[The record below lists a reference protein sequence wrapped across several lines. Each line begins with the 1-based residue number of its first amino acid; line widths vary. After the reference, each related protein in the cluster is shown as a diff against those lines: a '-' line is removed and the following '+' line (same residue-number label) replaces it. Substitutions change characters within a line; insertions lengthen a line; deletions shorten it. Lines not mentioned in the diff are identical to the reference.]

1 MGAGFISISEMG
13 HGAQGCGLCPGLHAV
28 SSPRPTGKV
37 RAHLLP
43 SKACRPRT
51 SGSSSTDPQ
60 VPPPPLPKKTLS
72 RARSLPAHRVP
83 KPSPTL
89 AGQARRPLLGSRSVD
104 ESQAR
109 DDRAWP
115 ACPHAE
121 LLLCSSDTELGLSFH
136 DLLRPEA
143 VHAMLEARQ
152 LEGLRSAHARL
163 GARFLGGR
171 PGPCRPG
178 HSFRLL
184 DRSPCVES
192 GEALYYR
199 MARVDKEVWHVLAA
213 KVSRLNPLPP
223 KSAPQLS
230 LLGIT
235 HIRSLR
241 LPAYLATNMN

>member
-1 MGAGFISISEMG
+1 MSRASCS
-13 HGAQGCGLCPGLHAV
+13 V
-28 SSPRPTGKV
+28 SSPRPTGKL
-37 RAHLLP
+37 RAHLQP
-43 SKACRPRT
+43 SKAYRPRT
-51 SGSSSTDPQ
+51 SGSSSTDPR
-60 VPPPPLPKKTLS
+60 VPPPPLPKKALA
-72 RARSLPAHRVP
+72 RAWSLPAHRVP
-83 KPSPTL
+83 RPSPTP
-89 AGQARRPLLGSRSVD
+89 AGPARRPLLGSRSVD
-104 ESQAR
+104 ESQAG
-109 DDRAWP
+109 DDKAGP

-121 LLLCSSDTELGLSFH
+121 LLLCSSDTELGLSVH

-163 GARFLGGR
+163 RARFLGGR

-213 KVSRLNPLPP
+213 KVSRLHPLPP
-223 KSAPQLS
+223 GSAPQLS
-230 LLGIT
+230 LLGVT
-235 HIRSLR
+235 HPHSLH
-241 LPAYLATNMN
+241 LSAFSATNMNLQPLQPHFPVIRGSR